1 MQALWLIPREGTA
14 LANQRHDDDAPPPAE
29 VAPIRKLRARGGV
42 EMPALGLGTWTMG
55 ENGSRREQEIAALR
69 LGFDLGMN
77 MVDTAE
83 MYADGGAED
92 IVAEAVRR
100 CRDGVF
106 IITKVLPENASRKG
120 TVAAAERSLRRLGT
134 DYIDLYLLHW
144 KGPYPVAETLEAFER
159 LVQEQKIR
167 HYGVSNFYV
176 DDMEAAEQH
185 LFGRNIAINQVKYNL
200 RQRGMEG
207 DLLPWCIERQVAVMA
222 YSPIDEGRLPVRR
235 ALSAVAR
242 RHDTTPKCVA
252 LAWTLR
258 QPMVV
263 SIPKAANLDHVR
275 TNARA
280 VTLEL
285 SKEDLEELD
294 RDYPPAARG
303 I

>member
-1 MQALWLIPREGTA
+1 MTGSWL
-14 LANQRHDDDAPPPAE
+14 
-29 VAPIRKLRARGGV
+29 APIRKIRARGGV

-55 ENGSRREQEIAALR
+55 ENRSRRKQEIAALR
-69 LGFDLGMN
+69 LGFDLGMT

-83 MYADGGAED
+83 MYANGGAEEV
-92 IVAEAVRR
+92 VAEAVRGR
-100 CRDGVF
+100 RDEVF
-106 IITKVLPENASRKG
+106 IVTKVLPENASRKG
-120 TVAAAERSLRRLGT
+120 AVAAAERSLRRLGT

-144 KGPYPVAETLEAFER
+144 KGPYPIEETLEAFER

-176 DDMEAAEQH
+176 DDMEAAEQN
-185 LFGRNIAINQVKYNL
+185 LFGRSIAINQVKYNL

-207 DLLPWCIERQVAVMA
+207 DLLPWCIERRVAVMA
-222 YSPIDEGRLPVRR
+222 YSPIDKGRLPVRR

-242 RHDTTPKCVA
+242 RHDTTPECVA